1 MGTIGGLLMS
11 IDDMFKN
18 EEKKIRKLFDTKL
31 LSELLLLNYQ
41 YSNNEYLG
49 TTAEDVYNSLSKK
62 IKYNKKES
70 LITTLSN
77 ISKNTKILFTISLR
91 IVVHDVLSL
100 ILVSYVLSYE
110 HHE

>member
-41 YSNNEYLG
+41 YSNF
-49 TTAEDVYNSLSKK
+49 SL
-62 IKYNKKES
+62 
-70 LITTLSN
+70 L
-77 ISKNTKILFTISLR
+77 
-91 IVVHDVLSL
+91 
-100 ILVSYVLSYE
+100 
-110 HHE
+110 